1 MFGAMP
7 NHKCRMLELPDSEVW
22 PRYQTGWKKLPVLNT
37 NLDEIR
43 KMTANDS

>member
-7 NHKCRMLELPDSEVW
+7 NHKCRMLELPDSKCGLDI
-22 PRYQTGWKKLPVLNT
+22 QTGWKKLQSLNT
-37 NLDEIR
+37 SLDEIR